1 MITPS
6 DIQDKVFD
14 KAMRGY
20 NADQVDQFLDELT
33 EDLQAILAENAQLQ
47 EQLEAAKTKLNE
59 YKAQDG
65 AVLKTLE
72 SAKAL
77 MNDISASAE
86 KRADI
91 ITKNAELDADRMLRA
106 ARENVERLKEEEQN
120 LAFRVNSI
128 KNRFKNILQA
138 ELDRFDTLNQDILG
152 TLGIVSESS
161 EEFAKAAEAAEQP
174 ASVLAAQEAMKLAKG
189 ELPEYARVAA
199 ANIKERD
206 YDKLIAAW
214 KEEIRK
220 AFLRG

>member
-1 MITPS
+1 MITPQ

-14 KAMRGY
+14 KAVRGY
-20 NADQVDQFLDELT
+20 SADEVDIFLDELT
-33 EDLQAILAENAQLQ
+33 KDMESLIAERDALAAQLS
-47 EQLEAAKTKLNE
+47 EAVVKLDE
-59 YKAQDG
+59 YKAQEG
-65 AVLKTLE
+65 AVIRTLE

-106 ARENVERLKEEEQN
+106 ARDNVERLKEEEQN

-152 TLGIVSESS
+152 TLGIVSDSS
-161 EEFAKAAEAAEQP
+161 EESAKAEFD
-174 ASVLAAQEAMKLAKG
+174 SITRVD
-189 ELPEYARVAA
+189 LPSFDDTISSETKTFS
-199 ANIKERD
+199 KE
-206 YDKLIAAW
+206 
-214 KEEIRK
+214 
-220 AFLRG
+220 